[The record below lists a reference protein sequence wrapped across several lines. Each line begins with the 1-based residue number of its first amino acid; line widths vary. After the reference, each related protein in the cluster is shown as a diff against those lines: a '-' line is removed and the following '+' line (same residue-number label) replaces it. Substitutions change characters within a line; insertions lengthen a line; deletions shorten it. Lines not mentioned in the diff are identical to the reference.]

1 MNEAIQETKN
11 EEEDRKG
18 TPKKTTPSK
27 SHRSPL
33 NASDTKYEQRSR
45 FQTVV
50 SSPAFFLKEKNNP
63 QAKSI
68 TNLVNKY

>member
-1 MNEAIQETKN
+1 MNQAIQETKN
-11 EEEDRKG
+11 DEEDRKG

-33 NASDTKYEQRSR
+33 NASDNKYEQRSR

-50 SSPAFFLKEKNNP
+50 SSPAFFL
-63 QAKSI
+63 
-68 TNLVNKY
+68 